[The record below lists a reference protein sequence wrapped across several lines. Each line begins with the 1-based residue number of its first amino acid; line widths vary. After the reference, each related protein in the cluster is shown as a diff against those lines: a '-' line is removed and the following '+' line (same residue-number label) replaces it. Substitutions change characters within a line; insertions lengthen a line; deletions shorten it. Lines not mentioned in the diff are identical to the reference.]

1 MTRSSGKRWL
11 RTLALFL
18 LLLAAAWFTD
28 CSPALFWARR
38 SHLTDLISAMLPPD
52 WGYAPRILAPLLAT
66 VQMSVT
72 GTALGSFLAL
82 LLAVLEKRGNLK
94 VSQCDA
100 YLNIIGGLTLEEPA
114 ADLSAVVAI
123 ASSYLDKPVPSQMA
137 AIGEVGLS
145 GEIRSINHMEQRLSE
160 VQRLGFTQ
168 CIVPEH
174 RVKEMKELPHL
185 ELLPVQNVAQALQ
198 LLVQGKLMK

>member
-18 LLLAAAWFTD
+18 LLLAAARFTD
-28 CSPALFWARR
+28 CSPTLFWARR

-82 LLAVLEKRGNLK
+82 LLAPLCAENLHGR
-94 VSQCDA
+94 C
-100 YLNIIGGLTLEEPA
+100 GCWCRC
-114 ADLSAVVAI
+114 SA
-123 ASSYLDKPVPSQMA
+123 PS
-137 AIGEVGLS
+137 L
-145 GEIRSINHMEQRLSE
+145 R
-160 VQRLGFTQ
+160 
-168 CIVPEH
+168 
-174 RVKEMKELPHL
+174 
-185 ELLPVQNVAQALQ
+185 
-198 LLVQGKLMK
+198 

>member
-18 LLLAAAWFTD
+18 LLLAAARFTD

-72 GTALGSFLAL
+72 GTALGSWPPCAQ
-82 LLAVLEKRGNLK
+82 KISMPPSR
-94 VSQCDA
+94 S
-100 YLNIIGGLTLEEPA
+100 GGRCGCWCRC
-114 ADLSAVVAI
+114 SA
-123 ASSYLDKPVPSQMA
+123 PS
-137 AIGEVGLS
+137 L
-145 GEIRSINHMEQRLSE
+145 R
-160 VQRLGFTQ
+160 
-168 CIVPEH
+168 
-174 RVKEMKELPHL
+174 
-185 ELLPVQNVAQALQ
+185 
-198 LLVQGKLMK
+198 

>member
-18 LLLAAAWFTD
+18 LLLAAARFTD

-82 LLAVLEKRGNLK
+82 LLAPTFANHFWNKGGWIQNRANTLALWCMFAQVFPLFQDNSVFSTITSVYADGFMNPAVRPTAANPTAQGVVSIVALVVNVVILATIIKRAKAQKKNPYK
-94 VSQCDA
+94 Q
-100 YLNIIGGLTLEEPA
+100 
-114 ADLSAVVAI
+114 
-123 ASSYLDKPVPSQMA
+123 
-137 AIGEVGLS
+137 
-145 GEIRSINHMEQRLSE
+145 EIFTDQRDFREAME
-160 VQRLGFTQ
+160 
-168 CIVPEH
+168 
-174 RVKEMKELPHL
+174 RV
-185 ELLPVQNVAQALQ
+185 
-198 LLVQGKLMK
+198 

>member
-18 LLLAAAWFTD
+18 LLLAAARFTD
-28 CSPALFWARR
+28 CSPTLFWARR

-82 LLAVLEKRGNLK
+82 LLAPLCAENLHAPK
-94 VSQCDA
+94 P
-100 YLNIIGGLTLEEPA
+100 LRWTL
-114 ADLSAVVAI
+114 
-123 ASSYLDKPVPSQMA
+123 
-137 AIGEVGLS
+137 
-145 GEIRSINHMEQRLSE
+145 R
-160 VQRLGFTQ
+160 
-168 CIVPEH
+168 
-174 RVKEMKELPHL
+174 
-185 ELLPVQNVAQALQ
+185 
-198 LLVQGKLMK
+198 LLVQVLRSFPTLILALLATFLFGLGTFSGTVAITVYTFAILTRLTYEDIESAELAP